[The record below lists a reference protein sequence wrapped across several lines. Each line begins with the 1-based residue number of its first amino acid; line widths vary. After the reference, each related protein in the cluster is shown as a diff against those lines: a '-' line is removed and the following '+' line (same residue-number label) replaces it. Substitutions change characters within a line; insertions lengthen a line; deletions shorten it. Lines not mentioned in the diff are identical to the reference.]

1 MLRSSRMAKVVTSA
15 EEWVLQ
21 NSPRVSRLA
30 DVNEV
35 VNSDLCKV
43 GSQRYFF
50 KREKCSR
57 QML

>member
-1 MLRSSRMAKVVTSA
+1 MLRLSRMAKVVMSA
-15 EEWVLQ
+15 GEWVLQ
-21 NSPRVSRLA
+21 NLPRVSRLA

-43 GSQRYFF
+43 RSQRYFF
-50 KREKCSR
+50 EREKCLR